1 MNNISDSNAIG
12 VRYYTP
18 INYQEKQQS
27 VFKHLMGIKQTF
39 KTTKQQTS
47 TVQ

>member
-39 KTTKQQTS
+39 KTTKQYTS
-47 TVQ
+47 TLQ

>member
-18 INYQEKQQS
+18 INYQDKQKS
-27 VFKHLMGIKQTF
+27 VFKDLMGIKQTF
-39 KTTKQQTS
+39 ETTKQYTS